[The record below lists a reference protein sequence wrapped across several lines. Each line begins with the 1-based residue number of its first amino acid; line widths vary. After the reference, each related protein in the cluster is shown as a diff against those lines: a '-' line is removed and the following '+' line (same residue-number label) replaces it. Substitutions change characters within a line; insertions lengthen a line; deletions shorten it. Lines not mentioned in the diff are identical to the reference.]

1 MKPIKPIIFAPPPPS
16 KESSPSLDKASL
28 GENLFQEGKG
38 RVSRRQID
46 RHISSSSFIG
56 SKHKNRMKE
65 IVAGLGDAN
74 KKSVSKGEVKKG
86 LEKLE
91 KDTTDRTD
99 RGHIRK
105 LRSSLL

>member
-1 MKPIKPIIFAPPPPS
+1 
-16 KESSPSLDKASL
+16 
-28 GENLFQEGKG
+28 
-38 RVSRRQID
+38 
-46 RHISSSSFIG
+46 
-56 SKHKNRMKE
+56 MKE